1 MKQIHLVFLT
11 LIRIFAHMNE
21 ELFRTIVPLPEAPFR
36 IGAAERVLC
45 IGSCFADEIGRR
57 FQYDH
62 FPTVANPFGVMYN
75 PASVLHSVTKVTKCQ
90 SNKATLAI
98 LTLGTNHVYIDRA
111 TNEIVDNCQKRPASD
126 FVERCLSVDECA
138 DYLRRSIQLLHE
150 WNPEMKIILTVSPI
164 RYRKY
169 GYHESQL
176 SKATLLMAVEKVAPT
191 PNPTQR
197 EGSLASFAADNGAS
211 NANQAPL
218 PLGWT
223 GDALLYFPSYE
234 ILLDELRDYRFYAPD
249 MLHPSPQAVD
259 YIYRRFQD
267 CFFSDEARQYVSEWR
282 PIREALAHR
291 PFNPD
296 SSEYQTFRKQ
306 TLQRQ
311 QAFEQKWHKRE

>member
-1 MKQIHLVFLT
+1 
-11 LIRIFAHMNE
+11 
-21 ELFRTIVPLPEAPFR
+21 
-36 IGAAERVLC
+36 
-45 IGSCFADEIGRR
+45 
-57 FQYDH
+57 
-62 FPTVANPFGVMYN
+62 
-75 PASVLHSVTKVTKCQ
+75 
-90 SNKATLAI
+90 
-98 LTLGTNHVYIDRA
+98 
-111 TNEIVDNCQKRPASD
+111 
-126 FVERCLSVDECA
+126 
-138 DYLRRSIQLLHE
+138 
-150 WNPEMKIILTVSPI
+150 MKIILTVSPI

>member
-1 MKQIHLVFLT
+1 MQQIHLVFRP

-21 ELFRTIVPLPEAPFR
+21 ELFRTIVPLPKAPFH
-36 IGAAERVLC
+36 IGAAEQVLC

-57 FQYDH
+57 FQDDH
-62 FPTVANPFGVMYN
+62 FPTVANPYGVMYN
-75 PASVLHSVTKVTKCQ
+75 PASILHSVTKVTKCQ
-90 SNKATLAI
+90 NNKATLAI

-111 TNEIVDNCQKRPASD
+111 TDEIVDNCQKRPASD
-126 FVERCLSVDECA
+126 FEERVLSVDECA

-176 SKATLLMAVEKVAPT
+176 SKATLLMAVEKVT
-191 PNPTQR
+191 KYRGDKVT
-197 EGSLASFAADNGAS
+197 DN
-211 NANQAPL
+211 QEDVTLL
-218 PLGWT
+218 PCYS
-223 GDALLYFPSYE
+223 DALTYFPSYE